1 MTVIQT
7 DQNNSRAAD
16 SLISVFE
23 KQILDGT
30 LKDGDP
36 LPPEREIVE
45 TYGVSRTVV
54 REAVLALSNK
64 GLVEARPRFRPV
76 VRAPGYDA
84 AFQAVGSVV
93 ARLLNVPGGV
103 RNLFDIRIMMEASL
117 VREAAA
123 SADRHHIANLKD
135 ALAANKTAIDVSQDF
150 FDTDI
155 AFHNVL
161 YQIPGN
167 PILPSIHKAYTDWL
181 SVHWLQMPRHP
192 DRNRLNYEAHKAIF
206 EAILMRDPNA
216 AETALRSHLDA
227 AWSQVSETFSDL

>member
-1 MTVIQT
+1 MPFPLGFV
-7 DQNNSRAAD
+7 SWV
-16 SLISVFE
+16 LI
-23 KQILDGT
+23 
-30 LKDGDP
+30 
-36 LPPEREIVE
+36 
-45 TYGVSRTVV
+45 
-54 REAVLALSNK
+54 
-64 GLVEARPRFRPV
+64 GLV
-76 VRAPGYDA
+76 A
-84 AFQAVGSVV
+84 AV
-93 ARLLNVPGGV
+93 
-103 RNLFDIRIMMEASL
+103 
-117 VREAAA
+117 

-206 EAILMRDPNA
+206 EAILMRDPDA
-216 AETALRSHLDA
+216 AEAALRSHLDA